1 MEFASAPPPTRAL
14 GGGLIA
20 TDALESALGGMMAML
35 QRQGAELA
43 ALRAQVEGCVPRSEV
58 LGMQA
63 RLTARIAELEGRLGR
78 LEAETALPPEDAL
91 EEHRRAW
98 PRCAVRTMACAP

>member
-1 MEFASAPPPTRAL
+1 MEL
-14 GGGLIA
+14 GRGLIA
-20 TDALESALGGMMAML
+20 TDALESALGGMMSML

-63 RLTARIAELEGRLGR
+63 RLTARIAELEGRLAR
-78 LEAETALPPEDAL
+78 LEGETALPPDDAL
-91 EEHRRAW
+91 VDDSR
-98 PRCAVRTMACAP
+98 